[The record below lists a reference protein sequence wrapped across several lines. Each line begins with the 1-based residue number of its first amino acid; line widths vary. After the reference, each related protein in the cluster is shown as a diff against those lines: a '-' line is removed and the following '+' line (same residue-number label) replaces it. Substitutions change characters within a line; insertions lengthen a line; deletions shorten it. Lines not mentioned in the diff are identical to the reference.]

1 MKEKSEKNTDRSS
14 NITVDEQAEETAL
27 EDQAEPDEESYQL
40 KTKSLPA
47 ILMLTGGAVSSIVT
61 YVNHYSL
68 KDMLIIVLLTL
79 LGFYILGLL
88 LKKMFD
94 SFHMVIKSDSEQETE
109 GEVIEKEHL
118 SETQK
123 AAGK

>member
-88 LKKMFD
+88 LKKLFD

>member
-27 EDQAEPDEESYQL
+27 EDQAEPDEEPYQL